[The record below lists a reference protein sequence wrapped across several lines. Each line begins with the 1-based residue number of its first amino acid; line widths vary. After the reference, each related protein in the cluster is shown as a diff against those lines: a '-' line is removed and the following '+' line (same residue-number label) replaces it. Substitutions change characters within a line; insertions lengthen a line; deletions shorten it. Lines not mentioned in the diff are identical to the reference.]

1 MHAFF
6 PVSDSAIWLYN
17 ESKFVISKLSFWL
30 KLLPVYSRSNSSIT
44 DQCAFLWSICKYFIA
59 ASVVK
64 LCFLLN
70 RFTELTSGGS
80 SPWLLPNGFSQPI
93 QPQLLLHDLTAWR
106 QGHFD
111 LYSKHET
118 TSFLHLELNGKA
130 CFCCLMVM
138 TVTMRMSLF
147 FSLHWYFCET
157 QIETYFLNA
166 KPKTYFFRKNNYLD
180 IME

>member
-1 MHAFF
+1 MHAFS
-6 PVSDSAIWLYN
+6 PVSDSAIWFYN

-30 KLLPVYSRSNSSIT
+30 KLLAISSRSNSSII
-44 DQCAFLWSICKYFIA
+44 DQCAFLWSICKYFIP

-70 RFTELTSGGS
+70 RFTELISGGS
-80 SPWLLPNGFSQPI
+80 APWFLPNGFSQPI

-118 TSFLHLELNGKA
+118 TSFNFLFA
-130 CFCCLMVM
+130 PWPQ
-138 TVTMRMSLF
+138 RQSLF
-147 FSLHWYFCET
+147 LLSDGHDNEDVFVFFHCIDIFAKRKLKPSFWMQIQNTFFSE
-157 QIETYFLNA
+157 
-166 KPKTYFFRKNNYLD
+166 K
-180 IME
+180 